1 MYSRL
6 IATLAL
12 CLFCV
17 AFEGCVFAPTKYGP
31 RGVVVPGLSQ
41 YDSYLANCRSRSQ
54 TLEDA
59 CCKWGSPA
67 AILIGSTGGHFVWKG
82 REEWVS
88 VKSFS
93 SSLNYGRHN
102 KVLKPYVYGPEVMQ
116 QEARN
121 EVEKK
126 FSETPRQESVKRE
139 SVQQPLYSVE
149 RFERLPGNEFAYEF
163 ELTLTSDMTGIAL
176 ARRVKDE
183 IRAEILSDYK
193 ATYAGDGYQSVGVDI
208 PKFVMSAGRIEG
220 RAEVMQMR
228 VMSLSYN
235 QTTRKGLMS
244 VKIGAVRF
252 DQARRWVRENIEVLA
267 RDKNVALMTGE
278 LPSAGKFY
286 LGAERVKDGNILEI
300 EFETE

>member
-1 MYSRL
+1 MYRRL
-6 IATLAL
+6 ITSVAL
-12 CLFCV
+12 CALCIS
-17 AFEGCVFAPTKYGP
+17 FEGCFFAPATYGS
-31 RGVVVPGLSQ
+31 RGVVVPGLTQ

-59 CCKWGSPA
+59 CHKWGSPT
-67 AILIGSTGGHFVWKG
+67 AILIGSTGGHFVWRG

-93 SSLNYGRHN
+93 SSLNFGRHN

-126 FSETPRQESVKRE
+126 SLETPRQESVKRE
-139 SVQQPLYSVE
+139 SVQPLYSVE

-163 ELTLTSDMTGIAL
+163 ELTLTSDMTGISL

-183 IRAEILSDYK
+183 VRAEILSDYN
-193 ATYAGDGYQSVGVDI
+193 ATYTGDGYQSVGVDF

-235 QTTRKGLMS
+235 QSTRKGMMV